1 MLSRISIKFEFKIL
15 LIEDIVEHDKN
26 DSKLNQ
32 TIMVIHHSQKLNK
45 MKETTTKT
53 INLSY
58 ILDLISRFI
67 SESKHCI
74 L

>member
-1 MLSRISIKFEFKIL
+1 MLSRISIKFEFNIL
-15 LIEDIVEHDKN
+15 LIEDIVEHDKS

-32 TIMVIHHSQKLNK
+32 TIIVIYHLPKLNK
-45 MKETTTKT
+45 RKKTTTET